1 MAFNINDDLKTQ
13 YREELNKI
21 LSIPN
26 LKDLVSADYRDL
38 KEVNDIVLSEINNGF
53 EADFKTVAIE
63 ERDIQVV
70 DYGTENERNVLEVF
84 VVTETPEGNY
94 WAWSYGHSLDKDKE
108 DIDPE
113 TWNDGFE
120 NILIEAM
127 PS

>member
-1 MAFNINDDLKTQ
+1 MALNINDDLKTQ

-21 LSIPN
+21 LSIPS
-26 LKDLVSADYRDL
+26 LKDTASSDYRDL

-53 EADFKTVAIE
+53 EAEFVTVAIA

-84 VVTETPEGNY
+84 VVTETPEGSY